1 MNGFRELHLITLATF
16 PNEDIKPNRRRKQ
29 LHTFYLNC
37 KTLKAF
43 QLETG
48 TSQAFYILEGLAK
61 TVK

>member
-1 MNGFRELHLITLATF
+1 MTLATF

-29 LHTFYLNC
+29 LRTFYLNC